1 MSVPIKVPYGLFGSM
16 IFILYYMET
25 ILSYREESYDP
36 AEDSVVVAETDKDIV
51 EGSWTKK
58 IATWCLYAVA
68 FLAPIFF
75 LPFTPAAAYG
85 KEVVVSLL
93 IFIAFL
99 AWLANFLSSGS
110 FRYTRT
116 ALNTA
121 TGIILAALLIATILS
136 KHFFT
141 SLWGADATG
150 EKFLSWLVFA
160 LTYLLVGSLINRQ
173 KSLRMIALLFLS
185 SSLLGPATL
194 LQLFNINIFSWL
206 GVVNAQFNP
215 IGTRNA
221 LMVFYGIIAVLG
233 VGILSHIKK
242 STEDEKWI
250 GRWFGYIVFIGTAL
264 AFLNMILVNFR
275 SVWIAFAAGMV
286 VLLGFNFKDAFGTKR
301 QGGAPILGGISF
313 YLPISL
319 LIISVLL
326 YLIPGTLFGINIA
339 VSPEIYPSMRATWNI
354 ARATLKDGIF
364 FGSGPATFL
373 LDYTL
378 YRDPT
383 LNQTNFWAVKFF
395 HGSSFTLTTL
405 ATTGIVGALALLMWV
420 ATLLISFV
428 RAMFRDTAVD
438 PLRFALFSSMVF
450 GLFMWAL
457 YSSTFTVNLLFFI
470 FAGLFLARHSHEG
483 SHEKDASW
491 WRIHPRSIGFSSPS
505 FMFVASLVSIFLMV
519 LGVVGVYYVS
529 QKYVAEIYFARGIAL
544 ANAGG
549 DLEQAQSYFAR
560 ASRMDAK
567 DDRFVLAEAQIL
579 FARLQ
584 GVIQQAATKQDPAL
598 AQAFQS
604 LLSQAIERA
613 RLAQALNAA
622 NPQNWTMLALIYEAI
637 IPYVQGAGQ
646 FSIDAYDAAAK
657 FDPLN
662 PAFLYD
668 SARIRVGIGDLM
680 FMQGSNASGDAR
692 ATLFHERDALLQQ
705 AQEKLEAAL
714 GLKPDYAPAHF
725 LLAQVFDRKGD
736 LTSAIRAAENTKIL
750 AFSDVGVAFQIGFL
764 YYKADR
770 LANAAQEFER
780 AVSLNENYSNAR
792 YFLGIIYD
800 RQGKRQ
806 NAIEQFEKILA
817 LNSGHA
823 EIQRILA
830 NLRGGKSA
838 LAGIAP
844 PPEQRTQVPVPDN
857 GGTQ

>member
-1 MSVPIKVPYGLFGSM
+1 
-16 IFILYYMET
+16 MET
-25 ILSYREESYDP
+25 ILSYREESCDP
-36 AEDSVVVAETDKDIV
+36 AEDSVVMAETGKDIA
-51 EGSWTKK
+51 ERKWGKY
-58 IATWCLYAVA
+58 IATGCLYLAA

-75 LPFTPAAAYG
+75 LPFTPSAAYG
-85 KEVVVSLL
+85 KEMVVSLL

-110 FRYTRT
+110 FRYTHT
-116 ALNTA
+116 PLNAA
-121 TGIILAALLIATILS
+121 TGIILVALLIAAILS

-150 EKFLSWLVFA
+150 ERFLSWLVFA
-160 LTYLLVGSLINRQ
+160 LAYFLIGSLINRQ

-185 SSLLGPATL
+185 SSPLGLATL
-194 LQLFNINIFSWL
+194 LQLFSINIFSWL
-206 GVVNAQFNP
+206 GVANTQFNP
-215 IGTRNA
+215 IGTQNA
-221 LMVFYGIIAVLG
+221 LMVFYGLIAVFG
-233 VGILSHIKK
+233 IGILSHVKR
-242 STEDEKWI
+242 STGDEKWI
-250 GRWFGYIVFIGTAL
+250 GRWFEYIVLIGTVL
-264 AFLNMILVNFR
+264 AFLNMILINFR
-275 SVWIAFAAGMV
+275 SVWIAFAAGMA
-286 VLLGFNFKDAFGTKR
+286 VLLGFNFKDAFGIKR
-301 QGGAPILGGISF
+301 RGGAPILGGISF
-313 YLPISL
+313 YLPIFL

-326 YLIPGTLFGINIA
+326 YLIPGTPGALFGINVA
-339 VSPEIYPSMRATWNI
+339 VAPEISPSMRATWNI
-354 ARATLKDGIF
+354 AQATLKDGIF

-395 HGSSFTLTTL
+395 HGSSFALTTL
-405 ATTGIVGALALLMWV
+405 ATTGLVGALSLLLWV
-420 ATLLISFV
+420 ITLLISFI
-428 RAMFRDTAVD
+428 RAMFRDTEVD
-438 PLRFALFSSMVF
+438 PLRLALFSSMAF

-470 FAGLFLARHSHEG
+470 FAGLFLARHSREG
-483 SHEKDASW
+483 SHEEDASW
-491 WRIHPRSIGFSSPS
+491 WRIHPRSIGISSPS
-505 FMFVASLVSIFLMV
+505 FMFVASLASIFLMV

-529 QKYVAEIYFARGIAL
+529 QKYIAETYFARGINL

-549 DLEQAQSYFAR
+549 DLEQTQSYFAR

-604 LLSQAIERA
+604 LLSQTINRA
-613 RLAQALNAA
+613 RLAQELNPGD
-622 NPQNWTMLALIYEAI
+622 PQNWSMLALVYEAV
-637 IPYVQGAGQ
+637 IPYVEGADT
-646 FSIDAYDAAAK
+646 FSIDTYDAASK

-662 PAFLYD
+662 PMLFLD
-668 SARIRVGIGDLM
+668 SGRIRVGVGDLL
-680 FMQGSNASGDAR
+680 FLRANNASGETRQAMLR
-692 ATLFHERDALLQQ
+692 ERDTLLKQ
-705 AQEKLEAAL
+705 AQEKLEEAL
-714 GLKPDYAPAHF
+714 RLKPDYAPAHF
-725 LLAQVFDRKGD
+725 LLAQIFDRKGD
-736 LTSAIRAAENTKIL
+736 VNSAIRAAENTKIL
-750 AFSDVGVAFQIGFL
+750 AFSDVGVAFQLGFL

-823 EIQRILA
+823 EVQRILA

-844 PPEQRTQVPVPDN
+844 PPEQRTQVPVPDS
-857 GGTQ
+857 GGTR